1 MDIQS
6 RKISFIKEFLELQ
19 SEKTISLLEKVLKS
33 ETKNKVLEIE
43 PMTIEQYQARI
54 KISIQDSQNGNVTE
68 ADDLLSEI
76 EKWG

>member
-33 ETKNKVLEIE
+33 ETKNKASEME

-54 KISIQDSQNGNVTE
+54 KTSIPDSQNGNVTD

>member
-6 RKISFIKEFLELQ
+6 RKILFIKEFLELQ

-33 ETKNKVLEIE
+33 ETKNKASEME

-54 KISIQDSQNGNVTE
+54 KTSIPDSQNGNVTD

>member
-1 MDIQS
+1 M
-6 RKISFIKEFLELQ
+6 
-19 SEKTISLLEKVLKS
+19 
-33 ETKNKVLEIE
+33 E

-54 KISIQDSQNGNVTE
+54 KTSIQDSQNGNVTD